1 MKISWPPFVWRERRP
16 RPKKGKASSTRD
28 SETTSSGGSVLSPA
42 ASHPLIRSPIRRRG
56 RRNRLC
62 SSRLGPSS
70 PSPTLLLRPPSPRS
84 GELSPLGPTFSDDIH
99 GTDILDSLR
108 TSTPPCPAN
117 AVPRPSPGAALPR
130 QARATPGRAT
140 YVLSSSPSERRL
152 VAPWRPTQR
161 GPLPALVPLLFD
173 VCPR

>member
-28 SETTSSGGSVLSPA
+28 SETSSGGSVLSPA

-108 TSTPPCPAN
+108 TSTPSCPAN
-117 AVPRPSPGAALPR
+117 AVPRPSPGAAPPQAGTGHARPSDLRPFIFPIRASSRGAVASHTTWPASRPR
-130 QARATPGRAT
+130 A
-140 YVLSSSPSERRL
+140 
-152 VAPWRPTQR
+152 AP
-161 GPLPALVPLLFD
+161 F
-173 VCPR
+173 